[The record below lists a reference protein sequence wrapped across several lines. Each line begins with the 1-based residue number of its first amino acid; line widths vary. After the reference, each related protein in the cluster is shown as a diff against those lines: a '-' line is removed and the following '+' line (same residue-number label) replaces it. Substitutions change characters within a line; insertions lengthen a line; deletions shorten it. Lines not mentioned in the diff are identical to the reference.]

1 MLNAEELHSNHL
13 KILKF
18 LYPGEPIKSW
28 VIDDEKENGHY
39 HKEYDWVF
47 KLVEKIESLSTRVIP
62 IEFKIRNSIVEI
74 CVYESMRYP
83 ITFYFYHKSNY
94 TDDKVMAI
102 YECAIAFIDWYEKIP
117 EDHVLHV
124 NPASFTAPEQVLVTG
139 KVTEYKRIFLDLGAI
154 EDLKSTICRVFG
166 INMKQFE
173 SKSRRTDIVKARQ
186 LAMTILVVDGYTTTA
201 VGRILDKDHSTVVY
215 AKRAII
221 NLIDSKDKLFY
232 NSIME
237 VLTVFDMVEIFKR
250 IHV

>member
-1 MLNAEELHSNHL
+1 MLNAEKLHSNHL

-28 VIDDEKENGHY
+28 VLDDEKESSHY

-62 IEFKIRNSIVEI
+62 IEFKIRNSVVEI

-83 ITFYFYHKSNY
+83 TTFYFYHKSNY
-94 TDDKVMAI
+94 TNDKVMAI
-102 YECAIAFIDWYEKIP
+102 YECAIAFIDWYQKIP
-117 EDHVLHV
+117 EDHILHA
-124 NPASFTAPEQVLVTG
+124 NPASFTAPEQVLLAG
-139 KVTEYKRIFLDLGAI
+139 KVTEYKRKFLDFESI
-154 EDLKSTICRVFG
+154 EDLKSRVCKVFR
-166 INMKQFE
+166 ISIEQFD
-173 SKSRRTDIVKARQ
+173 SKSRKTDIVKARQ
-186 LAMTILVVDGYTTTA
+186 LVMVMLVVDGYTTTA
-201 VGRILDKDHSTVVY
+201 IGRILSKDHSTVVY
-215 AKRAII
+215 AKRSII
-221 NLIDSKDKLFY
+221 NLIDSKDRLFY